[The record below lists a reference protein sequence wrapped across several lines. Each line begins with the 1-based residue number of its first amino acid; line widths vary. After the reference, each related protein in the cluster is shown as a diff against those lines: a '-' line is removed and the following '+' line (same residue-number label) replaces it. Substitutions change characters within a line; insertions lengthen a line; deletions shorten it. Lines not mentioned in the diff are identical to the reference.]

1 LQLEGLVAGR
11 AEIEALEARI
21 RGVVARQLGVEP
33 SEVIPDASLQED
45 LGADS
50 LELVELLMAL
60 EDEFDIEVPEEVAET
75 ITTIADVERYII
87 EHVS

>member
-1 LQLEGLVAGR
+1 MMAGR
-11 AEIEALEARI
+11 AEIAALEERI
-21 RGVVARQLGVEP
+21 RGVVARQLGVEV
-33 SEVIPDASLQED
+33 SEVLPDASLQED

>member
-1 LQLEGLVAGR
+1 MAGR
-11 AEIEALEARI
+11 AEIEALEGRI

-33 SEVIPDASLQED
+33 SEVIPEASLQED

>member
-1 LQLEGLVAGR
+1 MAGR
-11 AEIEALEARI
+11 AEVAALEERI
-21 RGVVARQLGVEP
+21 RGVVARQLGVER
-33 SEVIPDASLQED
+33 SDVVPDASLYED

-87 EHVS
+87 EHVT

>member
-1 LQLEGLVAGR
+1 MAIR
-11 AEIEALEARI
+11 AEIAALEERI
-21 RGVVARQLGVEP
+21 RGVVARQLGVEL
-33 SEVIPDASLQED
+33 SEVLPDASLQED

-75 ITTIADVERYII
+75 ISTIADVEHYII
-87 EHVS
+87 EHLT

>member
-1 LQLEGLVAGR
+1 MAAR
-11 AEIEALEARI
+11 AEIAALEARI

-33 SEVIPDASLQED
+33 SEVVPDASLQED